1 MTYLKLL
8 GKIFVEKSVKR
19 YRIGNAIGI
28 GIAIGI
34 AFGIAKRFAIYYIR
48 KKFGVTDGQSSTI
61 QFRWDGD

>member
-48 KKFGVTDGQSSTI
+48 KNLE
-61 QFRWDGD
+61 

>member
-34 AFGIAKRFAIYYIR
+34 ALGIGIAICIAFGIAKRFAIYYIR
-48 KKFGVTDGQSSTI
+48 KNLE
-61 QFRWDGD
+61 